1 MRLLCMT
8 PQLVG
13 TRATFVRRF
22 EHSWSCLIVLA
33 IAASGLQAQ
42 TPKVTGTAR
51 SRADETLE
59 WWNHIG
65 NKLIA
70 MARDFPEDK
79 YDFKVEKD
87 QRSFAEN
94 ILHVASVDFDVA
106 GRVAG
111 RQIGPDFGPGFEKE
125 GHSPTRK
132 SYPTK
137 ADVVRVLEQAVAAG
151 AAIIREQGDAGLDKT
166 MEFTWETGKHVSHA
180 SYAWLSAIEHS
191 AEHFGQLVVYYRAS
205 GLVPPESRH

>member
-1 MRLLCMT
+1 MIVQLL
-8 PQLVG
+8 G
-13 TRATFVRRF
+13 TRATFVGRF
-22 EHSWSCLIVLA
+22 KHCGLCLIVFA

-42 TPKVTGTAR
+42 TPKPQMPGAAR
-51 SRADETLE
+51 ARAEETLE

-70 MARDFPEDK
+70 MAKDFPEQKFD
-79 YDFKVEKD
+79 YKVQSDE
-87 QRSFAEN
+87 RSFAEN
-94 ILHVASVDFDVA
+94 LLHVASVDFDVA
-106 GRVAG
+106 GRIAG
-111 RQIGPDFGPGFEKE
+111 RPIGPDFGPGFEKE

-151 AAIIREQGDAGLDKT
+151 AAVIREQGDAGLDT
-166 MEFTWETGKHVSHA
+166 TREFAWETGRRVSHT
-180 SYAWLSAIEHS
+180 SYAWMSAIEHS